1 MAAANTAQTQASEN
15 ALERLFTIKGAV
27 TQENK
32 EKRLES
38 HTDAHKPIFEIIG
51 GKQTEKQTEA
61 IRKTHLDEA
70 IEEINA
76 QQQAIRLAEE
86 LEREICI
93 DLREGKD
100 LQSIFL
106 KAVEAL
112 GLATDNGAFIVIANE
127 ELRKR
132 QQ

>member
-27 TQENK
+27 NQENK
-32 EKRLES
+32 ENRLES
-38 HTDAHKPIFEIIG
+38 HADAHKPIFEIIG
-51 GKQTEKQTEA
+51 DKQTEKQAEA
-61 IRKTHLDEA
+61 IRKKHLDEA

-76 QQQAIRLAEE
+76 QKQAIRLAEE

-100 LQSIFL
+100 LRSIFL

-127 ELRKR
+127 ELRAR

>member
-15 ALERLFTIKGAV
+15 ALERLFTIKGVV

-32 EKRLES
+32 ENQLES

-51 GKQTEKQTEA
+51 GKQTEKQAET

-76 QQQAIRLAEE
+76 QKQAIRLAEE